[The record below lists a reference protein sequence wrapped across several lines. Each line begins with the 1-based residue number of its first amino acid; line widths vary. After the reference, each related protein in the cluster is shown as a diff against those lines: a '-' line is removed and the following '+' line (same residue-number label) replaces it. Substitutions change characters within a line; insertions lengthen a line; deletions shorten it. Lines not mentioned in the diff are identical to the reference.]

1 MASHPQD
8 PRDGYGE
15 AEEVQII
22 DLNALAVIDIGPTEY
37 TIPKFQELIRQRTA
51 QGKPNLKEVDF
62 GAEALTNEHDIEYLR
77 NDIAQ
82 IERYLKDFGN
92 RLLDPKVVKCFER
105 FLAKRKQNLQDLLE
119 RPDDQTEV
127 LRPQRRPAAQ
137 AKPDGGVRGW
147 LKRTLGRN

>member
-1 MASHPQD
+1 MGHHPTDASN
-8 PRDGYGE
+8 GYGE
-15 AEEVQII
+15 ANEAQII

-37 TIPKFQELIRQRTA
+37 TISKFQELLRQRKA

-62 GAEALTNEHDIEYLR
+62 GAETLTNEHDIEYLR
-77 NDIAQ
+77 TDIAQ

-105 FLAKRKQNLQDLLE
+105 FLAKRKQNLRELLE
-119 RPDDQTEV
+119 KPDDQTEV
-127 LRPQRRPAAQ
+127 IRPQSRPAAQ

-147 LKRTLGRN
+147 LKNTLGRK